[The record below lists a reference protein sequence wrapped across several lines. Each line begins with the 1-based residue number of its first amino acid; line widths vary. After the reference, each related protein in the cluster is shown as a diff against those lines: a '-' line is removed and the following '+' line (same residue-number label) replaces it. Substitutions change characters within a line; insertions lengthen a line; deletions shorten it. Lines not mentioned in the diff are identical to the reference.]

1 MKMKSEMERNRK
13 ATDNVS
19 SYFFY
24 MWNRWSH
31 EECEAVY
38 GNISAHIWSKW
49 CAVCKPSAWGAAER
63 LYAELSDGNRQLLV
77 ERAVSLYDG
86 RREKEECINI

>member
-1 MKMKSEMERNRK
+1 MERNRK

-38 GNISAHIWSKW
+38 GNMSAHIWKKW
-49 CAVCKPSAWGAAER
+49 CAACTPSVWGAAER
-63 LYAELSDGNRQLLV
+63 LYAELSESNRQLLV
-77 ERAVSLYDG
+77 ERAVNLYDG
-86 RREKEECINI
+86 KYEIDNAHNR